1 MFVHAGLVLSIMV
14 LAFIVAKW
22 AKVTTELSM
31 AIAALAGAL
40 FHTKGIPSD
49 ISLRVPL
56 PTLTFA

>member
-14 LAFIVAKW
+14 LAFIVAKGKSHNRVIHGQQLW
-22 AKVTTELSM
+22 PVLCFTPR
-31 AIAALAGAL
+31 G
-40 FHTKGIPSD
+40 FPSD